1 MLSKA
6 LVITSFLFIS
16 TTSFSQIQFGRI
28 SGKVVDKDSNTGLAS
43 VTVYLFSGETQ
54 KQSARTNAGGNFS
67 FVNVEPGSFIVKTT
81 KTGFDD
87 FNKLVRVNPNF
98 TTKLMIPLSAIGSS
112 TVETVQVPAVAENKP
127 AETKPVA
134 TVPTKP
140 TETKPSIVSVPVSTP
155 VTSNTANTASSEPVN
170 QSTAQNTQTIAEAET
185 VQEALTNDEPVFVEA
200 PQESP
205 IPVGGW
211 SALGKAIK
219 YPEIARKQKVEG
231 TVRLAVYIDSHGDV
245 ISIEFLK
252 KVHPAIDQAAE
263 DAVYA
268 TKFKP
273 GTYDGK
279 PINTKMAIPIPFKL

>member
-1 MLSKA
+1 MLARA
-6 LVITSFLFIS
+6 LVVFSLVIIS
-16 TTSFSQIQFGRI
+16 IPAFSQAQLGRI

-43 VTVYLFSGETQ
+43 VTVYLFSGDTQ

-67 FVNVEPGSFIVKTT
+67 FVNVEPGSFVVKTA
-81 KTGFDD
+81 KSGYDD
-87 FNKLVRVNPNF
+87 FNKLVRVNANF
-98 TTKLMIPLSAIGSS
+98 TTKLMIPLAAVGSTSTEVVASAPITESKP
-112 TVETVQVPAVAENKP
+112 VETKASVQIEKPIEKPKTDLPKQSVASQPTTSSPAV
-127 AETKPVA
+127 VA
-134 TVPTKP
+134 Q
-140 TETKPSIVSVPVSTP
+140 
-155 VTSNTANTASSEPVN
+155 AEPV
-170 QSTAQNTQTIAEAET
+170 QNTIQEAET
-185 VQEALTNDEPVFVEA
+185 VQEALSNDEPVFVEA

-211 SALGKAIK
+211 GALGKAIK

-231 TVRLAVYIDSHGDV
+231 TVKLAVYIDYHGDV
-245 ISIEFLK
+245 ISIEFIK